1 MTTRRGNSAQGQEG
15 SNFFIAIPEG
25 TGSANAIHIPSS
37 SDDELS
43 TPSVPEAGRTG
54 DSPHVGSEGS
64 RPVNATARLR
74 QLRSSNLSLRAT
86 ASRKRSSDE
95 LSSRKEPTDAQLAL
109 SLQAQEYED
118 YNYKKPRLD
127 MSPSEDGGEEE
138 IEDHSEAGSSGS
150 LYRRIKQRRASGR
163 NRGRGTVNGMPS
175 SNIDDEEVEASD
187 SELSQPLSIDSEGI
201 FEESSETEESSGD
214 EGSDAPMMNQW
225 RRQRHRADRRRTTG
239 QSRQNNAD
247 PPAQYASRVSKP
259 FLLLFFRC
267 KM

>member
-1 MTTRRGNSAQGQEG
+1 MTTRRGKSAQGQEG
-15 SNFFIAIPEG
+15 PNFFIAIPEG
-25 TGSANAIHIPSS
+25 TGSADAIHIPSS

-43 TPSVPEAGRTG
+43 TPSVPEAGSTG
-54 DSPHVGSEGS
+54 DGSEGS

-127 MSPSEDGGEEE
+127 MPPSEDGDEEE

-163 NRGRGTVNGMPS
+163 NRGRSTVNGVPS
-175 SNIDDEEVEASD
+175 LNIDDEEIEASD

-201 FEESSETEESSGD
+201 FEESSEAEESSGD

-225 RRQRHRADRRRTTG
+225 RRQRHRVDRRRTTG

-247 PPAQYASRVSKP
+247 PPAQYASR
-259 FLLLFFRC
+259 
-267 KM
+267 